1 MMRSRAELSQTDEF
15 ECVKKG
21 IVAASVVIVLCSS
34 MHLTGLKFIIGL
46 HVVCR
51 QAQTVE
57 LQSSGTN
64 KT

>member
-1 MMRSRAELSQTDEF
+1 MMRSRAELSQTDE
-15 ECVKKG
+15 CVKKD

-34 MHLTGLKFIIGL
+34 MHLTGLKFIVIGL

>member
-1 MMRSRAELSQTDEF
+1 MMRSRAELSQTD

-57 LQSSGTN
+57 LQSSGTK